1 MQDGGTLIIC
11 VNSPLLAQMIK
22 EGGNRQSLVDAIQ
35 EVAGRTFAMKLRRA
49 QKVEKTDDAPDPLSS
64 LLSNSREMGISVSE
78 NGGN

>member
-1 MQDGGTLIIC
+1 
-11 VNSPLLAQMIK
+11 MIK
-22 EGGNRQSLVDAIQ
+22 EYRTIQ

-78 NGGN
+78 NG